1 MGIIIVKIKI
11 GSYEAKTKLP
21 EILRNVK
28 AGQSYTI
35 TNRGEDV
42 AELIPSLN
50 ISKKNK
56 DLAVEKIKALMLNNP
71 VRGVNIKDIISEGR
85 P

>member
-1 MGIIIVKIKI
+1 MKIKI
-11 GSYEAKTKLP
+11 GAYEAKTKLP

-35 TNRGEDV
+35 TNRGENV

-50 ISKKNK
+50 ANKKNK
-56 DLAVEKIKALMLNNP
+56 DLAVEKIKTLMLNNP
-71 VRGVNIKDIISEGR
+71 VSGVNIKDIISEGR

>member
-1 MGIIIVKIKI
+1 MKIKI
-11 GSYEAKTKLP
+11 GAYEAKTKLP

-56 DLAVEKIKALMLNNP
+56 DLAIEKIKALMLNNP
-71 VRGVNIKDIISEGR
+71 VSGVNIKDIISEGR